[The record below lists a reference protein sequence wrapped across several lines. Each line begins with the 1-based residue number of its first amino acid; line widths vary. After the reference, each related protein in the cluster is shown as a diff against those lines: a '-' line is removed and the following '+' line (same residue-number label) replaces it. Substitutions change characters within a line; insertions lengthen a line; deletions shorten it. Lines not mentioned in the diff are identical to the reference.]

1 MRAVQIGRRPFLAGS
16 ALALGGLALGL
27 RSGAARAAQPP
38 RGVRGAGAGFSP
50 NVFLHVAP
58 DGWVSVVC
66 HRSEMGQGVRSS
78 LPVLLADELGAD
90 MARVRVLQADGDAA
104 Y

>member
-27 RSGAARAAQPP
+27 RSDAAQAASEPK
-38 RGVRGAGAGFSP
+38 RGVQGAGAGFSP

-66 HRSEMGQGVRSS
+66 HRSEMGQ
-78 LPVLLADELGAD
+78 
-90 MARVRVLQADGDAA
+90 
-104 Y
+104 